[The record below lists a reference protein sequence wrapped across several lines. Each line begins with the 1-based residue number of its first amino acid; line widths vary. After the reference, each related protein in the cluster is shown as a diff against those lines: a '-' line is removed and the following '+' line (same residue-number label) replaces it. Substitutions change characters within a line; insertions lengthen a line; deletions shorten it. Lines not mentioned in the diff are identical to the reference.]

1 MRLYHQLS
9 ILCLSWEWSL
19 SMHRGVDGKDR
30 KGGEGLS
37 PSGLV
42 AGGASSGVWPQARE
56 HRGKE
61 DWKFQV
67 RKGKGM
73 SSYEPGHHEAERGKN
88 PRRAGPGVPTA
99 QGPLL
104 SETCVFFS
112 SFFWCPALLKI
123 RCTYLMAEPSQGLL
137 SQGRM
142 DAWRLVGVRGNWEV
156 FLDCLMIHFQI
167 QSQFLKE
174 IYKDNNSSYCG

>member
-1 MRLYHQLS
+1 
-9 ILCLSWEWSL
+9 
-19 SMHRGVDGKDR
+19 MHRWVDGEDR

-42 AGGASSGVWPQARE
+42 AGGASSGVWPQAQE

-61 DWKFQV
+61 DRKFQV
-67 RKGKGM
+67 QKGKGM

-104 SETCVFFS
+104 SETCFF
-112 SFFWCPALLKI
+112 F
-123 RCTYLMAEPSQGLL
+123 LL
-137 SQGRM
+137 SSGVLHCSKL
-142 DAWRLVGVRGNWEV
+142 DAPT
-156 FLDCLMIHFQI
+156 
-167 QSQFLKE
+167 
-174 IYKDNNSSYCG
+174 